1 MRQAEM
7 VICKSPAELEKM
19 HQAGLIVWGA
29 LEKMRGMVKPG
40 ISTKDLDEFAEEY
53 TAGQHA
59 RPAFKGYRGYP
70 GSVCTSINQEI
81 VHGIPSASRKLR
93 EGDILSMDFGV
104 ELNGYF
110 GDAAL
115 TVPVGKISPEREKLL
130 RVTRESLERAI
141 EKVWPGNRL
150 GDISSAVQQWV
161 EKNGY
166 SVVREFVGHGIGTKM
181 HEEPQLPNYGSAG
194 QGPRLQEGMVLAIEP
209 MVNSGG
215 PAVRVLD
222 DDWTAVTADGSDSAH
237 FEHTVAVT
245 SNGPWILTRP
255 RDAQGACW

>member
-1 MRQAEM
+1 M

-29 LEKMRGMVKPG
+29 LEKMRALVKPG
-40 ISTKDLDEFAEEY
+40 MSTKELDQFAEEY
-53 TAGQHA
+53 TVQQHA

-70 GSVCTSINQEI
+70 GSVCASINQEV
-81 VHGIPSASRKLR
+81 VHGIPSAARKLR

-115 TVPVGKISPEREKLL
+115 TVPVGKISATREKLL

-141 EKVWPGNRL
+141 EKVRPGNRL
-150 GDISSAVQQWV
+150 GDVSAAVQQWV

-166 SVVREFVGHGIGTKM
+166 SVVREFVGHGIGTRM
-181 HEEPQLPNYGSAG
+181 HEDPQIPNYGTPG

-209 MVNSGG
+209 MVNTGS
-215 PAVRVLD
+215 PAVKVLD

-245 SNGPWILTRP
+245 ADGPWILTRP
-255 RDAQGACW
+255 REASGPVW

>member
-1 MRQAEM
+1 M
-7 VICKSPAELEKM
+7 VICKSTAELEKM
-19 HQAGLIVWGA
+19 HRAGLLVWEV
-29 LEKMRGMVKPG
+29 LEKMRAMVRPG
-40 ISTKDLDEFAEEY
+40 ISTKELDEFAEAY
-53 TAGQHA
+53 TAEHRA
-59 RPAFKGYRGYP
+59 KPAFKGYRGYP
-70 GSVCTSINQEI
+70 GSVCTSINDEV
-81 VHGIPSASRKLR
+81 VHGIPSAARKVR

-104 ELNGYF
+104 VMDGYY

-115 TVPVGKISPEREKLL
+115 TVPVGKIAPEREKLL

-141 EKVWPGNRL
+141 EKVRAGNRL
-150 GDISSAVQQWV
+150 GDVSAAVQQWV

-181 HEEPQLPNYGSAG
+181 HEDPQLPNYGSPG
-194 QGPRLQEGMVLAIEP
+194 QGARLQEGMVLAIEP
-209 MVNSGG
+209 MVNSGS
-215 PAVRVLD
+215 PAVKVLD

-255 RDAQGACW
+255 REATGPVW

>member
-1 MRQAEM
+1 M

-19 HQAGLIVWGA
+19 YKAGQIVWGA
-29 LEKMRGMVKPG
+29 LDKMRAMVKPG
-40 ISTKDLDEFAEEY
+40 VTTQDLDEFAEAW
-53 TAGQHA
+53 TAQHKA

-70 GSVCTSINQEI
+70 GSVCTSINQEV
-81 VHGIPSASRKLR
+81 VHGIPSKSRKLK

-104 ELNGYF
+104 ELDGYY

-115 TVPVGKISPEREKLL
+115 TVPVGKVSPTREKLL
-130 RVTRESLERAI
+130 RVTRESLEQAI
-141 EKVWPGNRL
+141 DRVRPGNRL
-150 GDISSAVQQWV
+150 GDVSAAVQAWV

-181 HEEPQLPNYGSAG
+181 HEDPQLPNYGSPG
-194 QGPRLQEGMVLAIEP
+194 HGPKLQEGMVLAIEP
-209 MVNSGG
+209 MVNTGG
-215 PAVRVLD
+215 PGVRVLD

-245 SNGPWILTRP
+245 ASGPWILTRP
-255 RDAQGACW
+255 RDAEGPVW

>member
-1 MRQAEM
+1 M

-19 HQAGLIVWGA
+19 HRAGLIVWGA
-29 LEKMRGMVKPG
+29 LEKMRAMINPG
-40 ISTKDLDEFAEEY
+40 ISTKDLDEFAEAYSEEH
-53 TAGQHA
+53 HA

-70 GSVCTSINQEI
+70 GSVCTSINQEV
-81 VHGIPSASRKLR
+81 VHGIPSASRKLK

-141 EKVWPGNRL
+141 ENVRAGNRL
-150 GDISSAVQQWV
+150 GDVSSAVQQWV
-161 EKNGY
+161 EKNGF
-166 SVVREFVGHGIGTKM
+166 SIVREFVGHGIGTRM
-181 HEEPQLPNYGSAG
+181 HEEPQIPNYGTPG
-194 QGPRLQEGMVLAIEP
+194 QGQRLQEGMVLAIEP
-209 MVNSGG
+209 MVNRGG
-215 PAVRVLD
+215 PGVKILA
-222 DDWTAVTADGSDSAH
+222 DDWTAVTTDGSDSAH

-245 SNGPWILTRP
+245 ANGPWILTRP
-255 RDAQGACW
+255 KDAAGPVW

>member
-1 MRQAEM
+1 M

-19 HQAGLIVWGA
+19 HRAGLLVWGA
-29 LEKMRGMVKPG
+29 LEKMRAMVKPG
-40 ISTKDLDEFAEEY
+40 VSTKDLDEFAEAY
-53 TAGQHA
+53 TAEQGA

-81 VHGIPSASRKLR
+81 VHGIPSSHRRLKD
-93 EGDILSMDFGV
+93 GDILSMDFGV
-104 ELNGYF
+104 ELDGYF

-115 TVPVGKISPEREKLL
+115 TVAIGDILPERAKLL
-130 RVTRESLERAI
+130 RVTRESLERGI
-141 EKVWPGNRL
+141 ENARPGKRL
-150 GDISSAVQQWV
+150 GDISAAVQQWV
-161 EKNGY
+161 EQNGY

-181 HEEPQLPNYGSAG
+181 HEDPQLPNYGPAG
-194 QGPRLQEGMVLAIEP
+194 QGMRLQEGMVLAIEP
-209 MVNSGG
+209 MVNIGG

-222 DDWTAVTADGSDSAH
+222 DGWTAVTADGSDSAH

-255 RDAQGACW
+255 KGAAGPVW